1 MKYMFET
8 GFLGTRAPFF
18 MDFVTLIVAFLPLLI
33 FIAISLAKRKSY
45 NAHAITQSIIFVV
58 SIVVFSYFE
67 YGVRLGGGFDSFM
80 EGSKVSHSYA
90 LWVLIAHIIISVITL
105 VIWFMTLLSAR
116 KSTQKQI
123 LPGSY
128 SQTHKKAGLQT
139 FVGISLTAFTGVW
152 VYLLLFVY

>member
-33 FIAISLAKRKSY
+33 FVAISLAKRESY
-45 NAHAITQSIIFVV
+45 KAHAITQSIIFVI

-80 EGSKVSHSYA
+80 EGSKVSHNYA

-116 KSTQKQI
+116 KDTHKQI
-123 LPGSY
+123 LPGSN
-128 SQTHKKAGLQT
+128 SQAHKKAGLQT